1 MVNIKYLLNAES
13 FAVLLFYLIE
23 LNNAL
28 AVLELEQNEVLR
40 ANSQIEALE
49 LDVEKEKNL
58 AMRVRDLV
66 YHKFV
71 FSIPEKRSHIIV
83 VFKQL
88 WNWLP
93 IELEIWRRNWIRWH
107 SLAAAAP

>member
-1 MVNIKYLLNAES
+1 
-13 FAVLLFYLIE
+13 
-23 LNNAL
+23 
-28 AVLELEQNEVLR
+28 
-40 ANSQIEALE
+40 
-49 LDVEKEKNL
+49 
-58 AMRVRDLV
+58 MRVRDLV